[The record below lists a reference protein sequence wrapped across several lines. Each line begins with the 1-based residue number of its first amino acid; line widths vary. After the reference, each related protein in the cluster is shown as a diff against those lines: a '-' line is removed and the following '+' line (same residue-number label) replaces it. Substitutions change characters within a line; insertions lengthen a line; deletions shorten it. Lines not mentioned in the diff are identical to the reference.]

1 MTSFSLMRRRDV
13 LAGLSALSMVGGAL
27 SARAAQQAPP
37 LSDTGQ
43 TVWNAVRD
51 QAMQLAKADYAPP
64 RGLPPQFPNLNY
76 DAYRAINYR
85 ADQAL
90 WRDLGGAFQVQ
101 MFHRGGYFRDQ
112 VEIFEVNGQSVQP
125 VLYSADQ
132 FSFGANKPPLESPDP
147 ALGFAGFRIHTPL
160 NVPARFDELVA
171 FLGASYF
178 RAVAK
183 GGVYGMSARGLAL
196 HSGDENEEFPLFRRF
211 YLERPAA
218 DATSVAVCALLDSH
232 STSGAFRFV
241 ITPDTTTRIDVM
253 MSLFPRV
260 PLEAAGIAPLT
271 SMYLFGDE
279 QPRRFDDFRPQVH
292 DCDGLLLADA
302 MGRRAWRPL
311 TNPRSEQ
318 ISDFTGRGAGGFGLI
333 QRQRGFE
340 TYQDLETDYQ
350 ARPGVWVQPVSGFD
364 KGFVRLV
371 ELSTRL
377 ETDDNIG
384 AAWRTVDPLAAGIEH
399 GFQYSLVWGGDPA
412 PPAPLA
418 KLVKWSDGL
427 GDRFVST
434 ASTHNRRFVLDFA
447 PLAAADLEGVKAEV
461 NAGPGSIRNVIVQ
474 PNAHVGGARL
484 SFEFDPGDATVSELS
499 AALVQN
505 GTRVSEEWVHRW
517 LT

>member
-1 MTSFSLMRRRDV
+1 MRRREV
-13 LAGLSALSMVGGAL
+13 LAGLTLAGMAGAAL
-27 SARAAQQAPP
+27 SARAAQQTLP
-37 LSDTGQ
+37 LGDTGL
-43 TVWNAVRD
+43 TAWNAVRD
-51 QAMQLAKADYAPP
+51 QALSLAQADYAPP
-64 RGLPPQFPNLNY
+64 RGLPPQFPSLNY

-85 ADQAL
+85 ADHAL
-90 WRDLGGAFQVQ
+90 WRDLGGGFQVQ

-112 VEIFEVNGQSVQP
+112 VEIFEVNGQAVQP
-125 VLYSADQ
+125 VLYSTDQ
-132 FSFGANKPPLESPDP
+132 FSFGANGPPLESPDP

-160 NVPARFDELVA
+160 NVPGRFDELVA

-196 HSGDENEEFPLFRRF
+196 HSGDANEEFPLFRRF
-211 YLERPAA
+211 YLERPAS
-218 DATSVAVCALLDSH
+218 DATSVAVCALLDSR

-241 ITPDTTTRIDVM
+241 ITPDTNTRIDVT

-260 PLEAAGIAPLT
+260 PLDAAGIAPLT

-292 DCDGLLLADA
+292 DCDGLLLADTTS
-302 MGRRAWRPL
+302 RRAWRPL

-318 ISDFTGRGAGGFGLI
+318 ISDFTVRGDAGFGLI

-340 TYQDLETDYQ
+340 AYQDLETDYQ
-350 ARPGVWVQPVSGFD
+350 ARPGVWVQPISGFD

-377 ETDDNIG
+377 ESDDNIG
-384 AAWRTVDPLAAGIEH
+384 AAWRTNDPLTAGVEH
-399 GFQYSLVWGGDPA
+399 GFQYSLAWGADPA
-412 PPAPLA
+412 PVAPLA
-418 KLVKWSDGL
+418 RLVKWSDGL
-427 GDRFVST
+427 GDRFISAAAT
-434 ASTHNRRFVLDFA
+434 QNRRFVLDFA
-447 PLAAADLEGVKAEV
+447 PLDGLTPEGLRAEV
-461 NAGPGSIRNVIVQ
+461 NAGPGSIRNINIQ

-499 AALVQN
+499 AALVQG

-517 LT
+517 LS

>member
-1 MTSFSLMRRRDV
+1 MRRRDV
-13 LAGLSALSMVGGAL
+13 LAGLSALGLAGQAL
-27 SARAAQQAPP
+27 SARAAPQV
-37 LSDTGQ
+37 LSPTGQ
-43 TVWNAVRD
+43 TAWDAVRR
-51 QAMQLAKADYAPP
+51 QALQLAGAAYAPP
-64 RGLPPQFPNLNY
+64 QGLPPEFPKLNY

-85 ADQAL
+85 GDRAL
-90 WRDLGGAFQVQ
+90 WRDIGGAFQVQ

-112 VEIFEVNGQSVQP
+112 VEMFEVDGQT
-125 VLYSADQ
+125 VLPILYGADQ
-132 FSFGANKPPLESPDP
+132 FTFGANKPPLESPDP

-160 NVPARFDELVA
+160 NAPGRFDELVA

-196 HSGDENEEFPLFRRF
+196 HSGDANEEFPVFRRF
-211 YLERPAA
+211 YLERPTV
-218 DATSVAVCALLDSH
+218 DATSVAVCALLDSP

-241 ITPDTTTRIDVM
+241 ITPETNTRIDVM

-260 PLEAAGIAPLT
+260 PLDAAGIAPLT
-271 SMYLFGDE
+271 SMYLFGGE

-302 MGRRAWRPL
+302 AGRRAWRPL
-311 TNPRSEQ
+311 TNPQHEQ
-318 ISDFTGRGAGGFGLI
+318 ISDFTGRGAAGFGLI

-340 TYQDLETDYQ
+340 TYQDLETNYQ
-350 ARPGVWVQPVSGFD
+350 ERPGVWVQPVAGFD

-371 ELSTRL
+371 ELATRL

-384 AAWRTVDPLAAGIEH
+384 AAWRTVDPLEAGVEH
-399 GFQYSLVWGGDPA
+399 AFQYSLIWGGDPA
-412 PPAPLA
+412 PPTPAPLA
-418 KLVKWSDGL
+418 KLVRWSNGL
-427 GDRFVST
+427 GDRFVSAAT
-434 ASTHNRRFVLDFA
+434 THNRRFVLDFT
-447 PLAAADLEGVKAEV
+447 PLPGSGLDGVTAEV
-461 NAGPGSIRNVIVQ
+461 NAGPGSIRNVILR
-474 PNAHVGGARL
+474 PNAYVGGARL

-517 LT
+517 LS